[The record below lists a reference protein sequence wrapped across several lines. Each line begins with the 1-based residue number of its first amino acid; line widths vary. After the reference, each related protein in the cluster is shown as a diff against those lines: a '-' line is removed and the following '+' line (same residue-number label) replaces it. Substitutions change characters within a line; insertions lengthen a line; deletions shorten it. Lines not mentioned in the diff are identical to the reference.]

1 MRNVP
6 LLLALLLIACASAG
20 STSLPSNE
28 QQLLDLH
35 QAGLTAHLQRDVDL
49 LLAGQADDFV
59 LVNRGDISSPTKEQR
74 RQFLGPYLA
83 ATKFDFYR
91 DTVPPIVKV
100 SRDGSLAWVVA
111 RVEARGTSATPDG
124 GHASLEF
131 KVAWVELY
139 ERRGAE
145 WVGIGNVSSFAPA
158 KT

>member
-6 LLLALLLIACASAG
+6 LLLALLFMACT
-20 STSLPSNE
+20 STVSTLLPSNE
-28 QQLLDLH
+28 QQLLELH
-35 QAGLTAHLQRDVDL
+35 QAGLTAHLKNDVDV
-49 LLAGQADDFV
+49 LLAGQADDFL
-59 LVNRGDISSPTKEQR
+59 LVNRGEISLPTKEQR
-74 RQFLGPYLA
+74 RQFLAPYLA

-91 DTVPPIVKV
+91 DTVAPIVKV

-111 RVEARGTSATPDG
+111 SVEARGTSATPDG

-145 WVGIGNVSSFAPA
+145 WVGIGNVSSFVPA
-158 KT
+158 K

>member
-1 MRNVP
+1 MHNLP
-6 LLLALLLIACASAG
+6 LLLALLFMASTSAG
-20 STSLPSNE
+20 STSLPSDE
-28 QQLLDLH
+28 QQLLELH
-35 QAGLTAHLQRDVDL
+35 QEGLTAHLKGDVDA

-74 RQFLGPYLA
+74 RAVLGPYLA

-91 DTVPPIVKV
+91 DTVAPIVKV

-111 RVEARGTSATPDG
+111 RLEARGTRATPDG

-131 KVAWVELY
+131 EVAWVELY

-145 WVGIGNVSSFAPA
+145 WVGIGNVSSFVP
-158 KT
+158 TQ